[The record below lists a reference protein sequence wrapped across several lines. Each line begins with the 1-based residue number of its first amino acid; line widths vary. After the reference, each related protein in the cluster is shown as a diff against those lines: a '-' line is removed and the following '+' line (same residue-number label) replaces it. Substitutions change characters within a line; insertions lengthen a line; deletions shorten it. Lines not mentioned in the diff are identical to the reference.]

1 MIFSSNPLFNSL
13 KVYIIIIIL
22 LVYFKPNFIYDNQIK
37 KFRQFGTNKGNTIFS
52 LPVLSIFLAV
62 LLYIVFLSI
71 DKLNNTNKINKANN
85 NFSIQLPI
93 QSLPIQSYPIQTIPQ
108 IQSIPIIQPMHHMQY
123 NQQYYPQYNPQY
135 YPQHNPQYNP
145 MQYNQQYN

>member
-22 LVYFKPNFIYDNQIK
+22 LVFFKPNFIYDNNTK

-62 LLYIVFLSI
+62 ILYIIFLSI
-71 DKLNNTNKINKANN
+71 DKLNNNSNKNKSNN

-93 QSLPIQSYPIQTIPQ
+93 QPIQSYPIHSIPQ
-108 IQSIPIIQPMHHMQY
+108 IQTIPYIQPI
-123 NQQYYPQYNPQY
+123 PQMNFNPQY
-135 YPQHNPQYNP
+135 YPQYIPHIQQISQIPQT
-145 MQYNQQYN
+145 Q

>member
-22 LVYFKPNFIYDNQIK
+22 LVFFKPNFIYDNDTK

-62 LLYIVFLSI
+62 ILYIIFLSI
-71 DKLNNTNKINKANN
+71 DKLNNNSNKNKSNN

-93 QSLPIQSYPIQTIPQ
+93 QPIQPIQSYPIHTIPQ
-108 IQSIPIIQPMHHMQY
+108 IQTIPYIQPI
-123 NQQYYPQYNPQY
+123 PQMNFNPQY
-135 YPQHNPQYNP
+135 YAQYIPHIQQIPQIPH
-145 MQYNQQYN
+145 

>member
-22 LVYFKPNFIYDNQIK
+22 LVYFKPNFIYDNQTK

-62 LLYIVFLSI
+62 LLYIIFLSI
-71 DKLNNTNKINKANN
+71 DKLNNTNKINKSNN
-85 NFSIQLPI
+85 NFSIQ
-93 QSLPIQSYPIQTIPQ
+93 LPIQSYPIQTIPQ
-108 IQSIPIIQPMHHMQY
+108 IQTIPIIQPMHHMQF
-123 NQQYYPQYNPQY
+123 NPQYYPQYNPQYNPQY
-135 YPQHNPQYNP
+135 YPQHINP
-145 MQYNQQYN
+145 MQNNQMQYNSQ